1 MRPHL
6 TQHRKIALGI
16 ASVLAVAGATGI
28 AASAQAGNVDQH
40 TKAAAPS
47 GLNGP
52 YLYTGAENVPD
63 AAQFMKDTGNKQLTL
78 AFILDKGGCEP
89 AWDGQRPLTGGED
102 EKTIKAVQDAG
113 GDVTPSIGGYNGSKL
128 GESCGSAEE
137 LAGAYQ
143 KIIDAYQLK
152 SIDVDIEANEF
163 EMPDVRQKVVDA
175 LKIIKDKNK
184 DTKVY
189 LTFPTLEE
197 APTDNGK
204 DLIKKGAAAGLDVD
218 GWTVMP
224 FDFGHGDQD
233 MAKATQTA
241 VDGLAKIVAD
251 EYKIDQEKAYGKV
264 GFSSM
269 NGKTDQPN
277 EAISPSDFQKMV
289 DFATEKHLARVSFW
303 SANRD
308 RPCSAGDGNDSC
320 SGIDQ
325 KEWEF
330 SKIVAGYEG

>member
-6 TQHRKIALGI
+6 TQRRKAALGF
-16 ASVLAVAGATGI
+16 ACALAVAGAAGF
-28 AASAQAGNVDQH
+28 AVSAQAGTAT
-40 TKAAAPS
+40 TKDAPAS

-52 YLYTGAENVPD
+52 YLYTGGGNPPD
-63 AAQFMKDTGNKQLTL
+63 AAQFMKESGSKQLTL
-78 AFILDKGGCEP
+78 AFVLAKGGCEP

-113 GDVTPSIGGYNGSKL
+113 GDVTPSIGGYNGTKL
-128 GESCGSAEE
+128 GESCNSAED

-143 KIIDAYQLK
+143 KVIDAYKLK

-163 EMPDVRQKVVDA
+163 EKPETRQKVVDA
-175 LKIIKDKNK
+175 LKIVKDKSK

-189 LTFPTLEE
+189 LTFPTLEKQL
-197 APTDNGK
+197 TDNGK

-233 MAKATQTA
+233 MAKATQSA
-241 VDGLAKIVAD
+241 VDNLAKTVAED
-251 EYKIDQEKAYGKV
+251 YKIDQDKAYGKV

-269 NGKTDQPN
+269 NGKTDQQGEKIAPQ
-277 EAISPSDFQKMV
+277 DFQKMV
-289 DFATEKHLARVSFW
+289 DYAKQKHLARVSFW

-308 RPCSAGDGNDSC
+308 RPCDNGGGNDSC

-325 KEWEF
+325 KQWEF
-330 SKIVAGYEG
+330 SKILAGYQG

>member
-6 TQHRKIALGI
+6 TQRRRMALGI
-16 ASVLAVAGATGI
+16 ASALAVTGAAGFAV
-28 AASAQAGNVDQH
+28 SAQASNAPADDSP
-40 TKAAAPS
+40 AAAS

-52 YLYTGAENVPD
+52 YIYTGGGNVPD
-63 AAQFMKDTGNKQLTL
+63 AAKFMKASGNKQITL
-78 AFILDKGGCEP
+78 AFVLAKGGCEP
-89 AWDGQRPLTGGED
+89 AWDGQRPLKGSEE
-102 EKTIKAVQDAG
+102 EKTVKAVQDAG
-113 GDVTPSIGGYNGSKL
+113 GDVTPSIGGYNGDKL
-128 GESCGSAEE
+128 GEKCGSAEE

-143 KIIDAYQLK
+143 KVIDAYKLK
-152 SIDVDIEANEF
+152 SIDIDIEANEF
-163 EMPDVRQKVVDA
+163 EKPETRQKVVDA
-175 LKIIKDKNK
+175 LKIVKDKSK

-189 LTFPTLEE
+189 LTFPTLEK

-204 DLIKKGAAAGLDVD
+204 DLIKKGAEAGLDVD

-233 MAKATQTA
+233 MAEATKSA
-241 VDGLAKIVAD
+241 VDGLAKTVAD
-251 EYKIDQEKAYGKV
+251 AYEIDQNKAYGKV

-277 EAISPSDFQKMV
+277 ESVSPADFKKMV
-289 DFATEKHLARVSFW
+289 DYAKEKHLARASFW

-308 RPCSAGDGNDSC
+308 RPCDSGGGNDSC

-330 SKIVAGYEG
+330 SKILAGYQG